1 MKKGKYISNIKAKR
15 EKKAKRGHEE
25 NKIQTKVDID
35 CKNKEFNFFSERKW
49 ISAWLAFTENW

>member
-1 MKKGKYISNIKAKR
+1 LKKGKYISNIKAKR

-35 CKNKEFNFFSERKW
+35 CKNKEYNFFSERK
-49 ISAWLAFTENW
+49 